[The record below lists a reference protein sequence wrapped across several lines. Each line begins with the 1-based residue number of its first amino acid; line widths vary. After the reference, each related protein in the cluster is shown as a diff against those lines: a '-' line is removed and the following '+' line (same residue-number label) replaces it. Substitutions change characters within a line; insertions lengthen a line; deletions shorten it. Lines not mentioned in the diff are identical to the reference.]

1 MKSSM
6 GFITTVLVAIFRI
19 NCWGKGESTDPTH
32 AAMRVLNTFFTEKQ
46 NDGLVGRSSM
56 RLGKLIKDD
65 YAQDHIDMVNQ
76 VAGLVGY
83 NEDIVA
89 IYTQHA
95 KYLASKQL

>member
-1 MKSSM
+1 
-6 GFITTVLVAIFRI
+6 
-19 NCWGKGESTDPTH
+19 
-32 AAMRVLNTFFTEKQ
+32 
-46 NDGLVGRSSM
+46 M